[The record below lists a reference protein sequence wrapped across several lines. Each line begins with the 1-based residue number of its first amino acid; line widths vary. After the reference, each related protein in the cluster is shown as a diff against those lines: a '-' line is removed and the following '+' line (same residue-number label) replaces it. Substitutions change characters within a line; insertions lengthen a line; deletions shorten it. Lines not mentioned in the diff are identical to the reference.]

1 MRRQAIV
8 NATVIRSNST
18 LYTTCRPFLGGL
30 PLSIVSF
37 FGASEAFGFFTM
49 LARVAQHAL
58 LG

>member
-18 LYTTCRPFLGGL
+18 LYTTCRP
-30 PLSIVSF
+30 LSLSSVSF
-37 FGASEAFGFFTM
+37 FGASEAVGFFSM